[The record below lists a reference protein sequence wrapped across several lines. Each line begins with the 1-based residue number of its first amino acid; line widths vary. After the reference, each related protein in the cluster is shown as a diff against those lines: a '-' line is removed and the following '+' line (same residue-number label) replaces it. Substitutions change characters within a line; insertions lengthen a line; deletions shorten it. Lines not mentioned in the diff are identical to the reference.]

1 MHKSNLYRYSEQRD
15 QLWCVCIRRLHE
27 PCLHR
32 DSEQRD
38 RIGHFGHFLYV
49 PFGSKTTYESAEYWN
64 EFEHIVEYGGEPDTD
79 ISALDNVIYV
89 EQTNGCIGG
98 TMDIS
103 VKLKNSYAV
112 RGFQFNL
119 ELPEG
124 TTING
129 WRLGSNRLPT
139 SATANDKMSSQNII
153 GNKINLACTL
163 NYGTATF
170 TGNDGEIATI
180 NVTFDEDMEVGSYPI
195 YLTACDISNASNQD
209 EDLND
214 IKATLILDDYLVV
227 DTNGDGKVRIGDVSS
242 ILNYLVNIVSDN
254 FNLKAADANGDGKIR
269 IGDASTVLNIIVN
282 Q

>member
-1 MHKSNLYRYSEQRD
+1 
-15 QLWCVCIRRLHE
+15 
-27 PCLHR
+27 
-32 DSEQRD
+32 
-38 RIGHFGHFLYV
+38 
-49 PFGSKTTYESAEYWN
+49 
-64 EFEHIVEYGGEPDTD
+64 
-79 ISALDNVIYV
+79 
-89 EQTNGCIGG
+89 
-98 TMDIS
+98 MDIS